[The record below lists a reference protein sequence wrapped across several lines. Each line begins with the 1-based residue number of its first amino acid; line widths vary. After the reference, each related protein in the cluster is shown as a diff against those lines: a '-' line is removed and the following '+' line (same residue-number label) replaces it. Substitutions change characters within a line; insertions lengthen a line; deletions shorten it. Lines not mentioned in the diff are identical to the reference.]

1 MLTKYFRIQNYI
13 NYFKYLQNRRYRR
26 SYAQVG
32 EDLIIDYACKELDIR
47 TPTYL
52 DIGTYDPTY
61 SNNTYFFYLNGGH
74 GVCIEPNPDMFRL
87 IQKKRSKDIS
97 LNVGISPVANS
108 SANYYMMTSKFINT
122 FIKEEADIAVS
133 NKDLRTKQKIE
144 KVLKIPLV
152 TVNSVLEKYLPQ
164 GVDILSMDSEGYDLE
179 ILQSLNFN
187 KYHPKVICVET
198 LRYDVNGKLQKMTE
212 ISEYLERQGYFFYA
226 DTRVN
231 SIFIRKENFKIT

>member
-1 MLTKYFRIQNYI
+1 MFTKYLKIRNYI

-32 EDLIIDYACKELDIR
+32 EDLIIDYACKELGIR
-47 TPTYL
+47 KPSYL

-61 SNNTYFFYLNGGH
+61 SNNTYFFYLHGGH

-97 LNVGISPVANS
+97 LNVGISPVANT
-108 SANYYMMTSKFINT
+108 SANYYVMTSKFINT
-122 FIKEEADIAVS
+122 FNKEEADIAVS

-152 TVNSVLEKYLPQ
+152 TVNSVLEEHFPQ
-164 GVDILSMDSEGYDLE
+164 GVDIISMDSEGYDLE
-179 ILQSLNFN
+179 ILQSLDFN
-187 KYHPKVICVET
+187 KYHPKIICVET
-198 LRYDVNGKLQKMTE
+198 LRYDADGKLQKMTD
-212 ISEYLERQGYFFYA
+212 INEYLIAQEYSLYA

-231 SIFIRKENFKIT
+231 SIFIKK